1 MSGGGGGTGFFFLR
15 GHTVWAAAE
24 AAKAGE
30 RTRNLRRVN
39 MGQSPGRL
47 RWFAWK
53 VDPHLVFG
61 PDVRVDDGE
70 AGKIVG
76 AASLFDDGVGVFQN
90 LIHGHRVHLATVI
103 VTGLNGVL
111 EVAAGGLGGPVVGDD
126 VAGAALLLD
135 PRQVWHGD
143 PDGATVDGKADIGGV
158 GMAGGNGDDGS
169 LPFAMQVF
177 AGPAVGYLEVF
188 IHDWF

>member
-1 MSGGGGGTGFFFLR
+1 M
-15 GHTVWAAAE
+15 VY
-24 AAKAGE
+24 
-30 RTRNLRRVN
+30 
-39 MGQSPGRL
+39 PY
-47 RWFAWK
+47 
-53 VDPHLVFG
+53 LVFG

-111 EVAAGGLGGPVVGDD
+111 EVAAGGLGGQVIGDD

-143 PDGATVDGKADIGGV
+143 PDGATVDSKADIGGV
-158 GMAGGNGDDGS
+158 GMAGGKWEDGS
-169 LPFAMQVF
+169 PPFSMEVF
-177 AGPAVGYLEVF
+177 GRRGVGYLEIFLNVL
-188 IHDWF
+188 